1 MIIKKELPV
10 TYEHYL
16 VTMVDH
22 AADLVVLQ
30 EGLLVFSVKSVE
42 GTGLKE
48 KGEILRLGVNAEEAN
63 KKHKEFHDQL
73 NNAVRELNEY
83 QRTLP

>member
-1 MIIKKELPV
+1 MIIDKELPV

-16 VTMVDH
+16 VMMVDH

-30 EGLLVFSVKSVE
+30 EGLLVFAVKTVE
-42 GTGLKE
+42 GAGPKE
-48 KGEILRLGVNAEEAN
+48 EGDFFEVEVKAEEAH
-63 KKHKEFHDQL
+63 KKLKEFHDQL

-83 QRTLP
+83 

>member
-1 MIIKKELPV
+1 MIIDKELPV

-16 VTMVDH
+16 IKMVDH

-30 EGLLVFSVKSVE
+30 EGLLVFAVKAVAKA
-42 GTGLKE
+42 GPKE
-48 KGEILRLGVNAEEAN
+48 EGEILEVEVKAEEAH
-63 KKHKEFHDQL
+63 KKLKEFHEQL

-83 QRTLP
+83 QRSLA

>member
-1 MIIKKELPV
+1 MIIDKELPV

-16 VTMVDH
+16 ITMVDH

-30 EGLLVFSVKSVE
+30 EGILVFAVKAIERE
-42 GTGLKE
+42 GPKE
-48 KGEILRLGVNAEEAN
+48 EGEILEVEVKAEEAH
-63 KKHKEFHDQL
+63 KKLKEFHEQL

-83 QRTLP
+83 QRTLA

>member
-1 MIIKKELPV
+1 MIIDKELPV

-16 VTMVDH
+16 ITMVDH

-30 EGLLVFSVKSVE
+30 EDLLVFAVKAVARS
-42 GTGLKE
+42 GPKE
-48 KGEILRLGVNAEEAN
+48 EGEILEVEVKIEEA
-63 KKHKEFHDQL
+63 HKNIKQFHEQL

-83 QRTLP
+83 QRTLA